1 MSLLF
6 YLNKQSEHGLKY
18 FSNFVFEFSKQVDQF
33 ILILCESESN
43 YKELIRLLKDEKKSE
58 IINVYGNMDNLSQPK
73 NKVQSPVLFNYL
85 FYIQPELFG
94 DMGKAEL
101 LTSKLSNLFID
112 LIIKY
117 EIRAAHFGINY
128 GAFRSI
134 GIVILQEVLNKY
146 NIPLYWT
153 FTTPIRGRYTIYNGI
168 YYKNNRFQKAYN
180 RLLTNGVGK
189 NIGKE
194 MDEYFLKY
202 IEFKKNVHIPFM
214 STQRPRRREYNVK
227 YLLKKSILFI
237 QSKSHEILSKK
248 EKIRDIRR
256 PYILYIMTKGQNQWY
271 LSYANP
277 ELVDFKTV
285 IRNIWINIPLGYDLI
300 LKTHPMAPARKLTRK
315 LSYFSLPPTCYICD
329 ETSNSYDLIKN
340 AEIIINSG
348 STGGIEALMFKKH
361 LIELGKHPKSI
372 NLENPPFTKVENI
385 ANLGKAIEEC
395 LAAEPPID
403 KIYAYF
409 YTLIENSFPFNDEP
423 YGLAFE
429 RDEDIYKQMAGRLV
443 GQIKEDKLIS

>member
-1 MSLLF
+1 
-6 YLNKQSEHGLKY
+6 
-18 FSNFVFEFSKQVDQF
+18 
-33 ILILCESESN
+33 
-43 YKELIRLLKDEKKSE
+43 
-58 IINVYGNMDNLSQPK
+58 
-73 NKVQSPVLFNYL
+73 
-85 FYIQPELFG
+85 
-94 DMGKAEL
+94 
-101 LTSKLSNLFID
+101 
-112 LIIKY
+112 
-117 EIRAAHFGINY
+117 
-128 GAFRSI
+128 
-134 GIVILQEVLNKY
+134 
-146 NIPLYWT
+146 
-153 FTTPIRGRYTIYNGI
+153 
-168 YYKNNRFQKAYN
+168 
-180 RLLTNGVGK
+180 
-189 NIGKE
+189 
-194 MDEYFLKY
+194 
-202 IEFKKNVHIPFM
+202 
-214 STQRPRRREYNVK
+214 
-227 YLLKKSILFI
+227 
-237 QSKSHEILSKK
+237 
-248 EKIRDIRR
+248 
-256 PYILYIMTKGQNQWY
+256 
-271 LSYANP
+271 
-277 ELVDFKTV
+277 LVDFKTV